1 MQRRQFNHVL
11 TQTVLVTPLWLAAK
25 PAQALTQAQAAQAL
39 KDSLQA
45 GAQFAV
51 KQLGTTDGFWAAEKV
66 RIPLPPFLAQAQ
78 PLLKTFGQGQR
89 LNALHLAIN
98 RAAESAV
105 ASALP
110 LLQGAVS
117 RLSVNDA
124 VSILK
129 GGDTAV
135 TDYFAAAT
143 RAPLQAQFL
152 PVVRRTTDQYNAS
165 AQYTKL
171 LAKAKR
177 FGVGKDQ
184 PDTVADHVTA
194 TALDSLYATLSE
206 AEQRLRANP
215 RQAATQLL
223 RQVFGSL

>member
-1 MQRRQFNHVL
+1 M
-11 TQTVLVTPLWLAAK
+11 
-25 PAQALTQAQAAQAL
+25 
-39 KDSLQA
+39 
-45 GAQFAV
+45 
-51 KQLGTTDGFWAAEKV
+51 
-66 RIPLPPFLAQAQ
+66 
-78 PLLKTFGQGQR
+78 
-89 LNALHLAIN
+89 HLAIN

-117 RLSVNDA
+117 RLSVSDA

-143 RAPLQAQFL
+143 RGPLRAQFL

-194 TALDSLYATLSE
+194 TALDSLYVTLSE